1 MRTKRISMLA
11 AGATAV
17 LVLGGCSSAG
27 DAGGAASSSAPVIGG
42 SYSSTTALLNALTA
56 AGIPCTSPS
65 TVAGAKVAGAQGL
78 VDCSSPSGAGSD
90 SVASVFDSH
99 ADAQA
104 YATRMIDFTSNNM
117 SGSGKVTQV
126 VVGDN
131 WAVNTVPPYG
141 DEVVAHLGGSE
152 STASAPAATS
162 APTSAAAPA
171 STAQAPTAQVTT
183 SAAAPAAP
191 TPTTQAPQP
200 AQTTAQPQ
208 GCYPLTNG
216 GNCYEPGEYCRT
228 SDHGVSGVDGNG
240 DAIKCEDN
248 NGWRWER
255 V

>member
-1 MRTKRISMLA
+1 MRAKRISMLA
-11 AGATAV
+11 AGATTM

-27 DAGGAASSSAPVIGG
+27 DASGAASSSASVIGG
-42 SYSSTTALLNALTA
+42 SYSSTTALLNALSA

-65 TVAGAKVAGAQGL
+65 AVAGATVAGAQGL
-78 VDCSSPSGAGSD
+78 VDCSSSTGTGSD
-90 SVASVFDSH
+90 SVASVFDTH

-104 YATRMIDFTSNNM
+104 YATNMLDFTSNNT
-117 SGSGKVTQV
+117 SGSGNITQV

-131 WAVNTVPPYG
+131 WVVNTVPPYG
-141 DEVVAHLGGSE
+141 DEVEAHLGGSE
-152 STASAPAATS
+152 STASAPAVTS
-162 APTSAAAPA
+162 APTSATVSA
-171 STAQAPTAQVTT
+171 SPTQGSAAQVTT
-183 SAAAPAAP
+183 SAAPP
-191 TPTTQAPQP
+191 PTTQAPQP

-208 GCYPLTNG
+208 GCYPRTNG

-228 SDHGVSGVDGNG
+228 SDHGTSGIDGNG